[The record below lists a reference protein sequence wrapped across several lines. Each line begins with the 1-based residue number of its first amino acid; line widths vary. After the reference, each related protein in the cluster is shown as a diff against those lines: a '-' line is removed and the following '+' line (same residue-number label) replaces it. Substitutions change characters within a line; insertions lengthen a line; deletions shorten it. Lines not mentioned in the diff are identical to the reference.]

1 MTNISNFLPLGQVSD
16 VGNSVSKGVGNATG
30 AASSF
35 FSGITDS
42 MAPMLG
48 EFLPKLLGALVILVI
63 GYIIARI
70 IKAIVTAVIGRTGIG
85 EKLSPYLGS
94 SSSGGSAGLASG
106 LGTGAFWITMMFV
119 AIACLQAL
127 DLDTVSEPLTGLLNN
142 FVAFVPNIIGAGVMF
157 AVAWLVA
164 TVAKV
169 GSSSALE
176 AADVDNRLKLQPGTL
191 TNSLPLAA
199 FSFILLFFLPGVL
212 DALGIESLSGP
223 VKGMVQQILD
233 FVPTLITA
241 AIVLA
246 IFLFVA
252 NLASTLVSSLLS
264 GVGFNDMPQKM
275 GLVSDASKLPMPASD
290 MAGKGTFAVIG
301 LMGALQAV
309 DLLKLETLSSFVN
322 EAKDFVIPIVIGCA
336 ILGVGLWLGN
346 MAKKAINASN
356 MANSDSMANVAFGA
370 IMVLTGVIA
379 LKRMGL
385 AGGTVD
391 LGFGLALGG
400 MALALALAF
409 GLGGRDA
416 AARFLDKKVK

>member
-1 MTNISNFLPLGQVSD
+1 MTNISNFLPLGQ
-16 VGNSVSKGVGNATG
+16 G
-30 AASSF
+30 AADVAGKTGDVITESLGGGSNF

-48 EFLPKLLGALVILVI
+48 EYLPKILGALVILVI

-70 IKAIVTAVIGRTGIG
+70 IKAIITAVIGKTGVG

-94 SSSGGSAGLASG
+94 SAADSGAGLANG
-106 LGTGAFWITMMFV
+106 LGTAAFWVTMLFV
-119 AIACLQAL
+119 GIAALNAL
-127 DLDTVSEPLTGLLNN
+127 DLKAVSEPLTGLLND
-142 FVAFVPNIIGAGVMF
+142 FSAFVPNVIGAAILGGI
-157 AVAWLVA
+157 AWLVA
-164 TVAKV
+164 TFAKI
-169 GSSSALE
+169 GSTKALE
-176 AADVDNRLKLQPGTL
+176 AADVDTRLKLQPGTL
-191 TNSLPLAA
+191 TNALPLAA
-199 FSFILLFFLPGVL
+199 FSFILLFFIPPVL
-212 DALGIESLSGP
+212 DALGVDSLSGP
-223 VKGMVQQILD
+223 VKGMVTQIMD
-233 FVPTLITA
+233 FLPTLLTA

-252 NLASTLVSSLLS
+252 NLASTLVSSLLT
-264 GVGFNDMPQKM
+264 GVGFDDMPQKM
-275 GLVSDASKLPMPASD
+275 GLNASSLPMPASD
-290 MAGKGTFAVIG
+290 LAGKATFGIIG
-301 LMGALQAV
+301 LMGALQAI

-336 ILGVGLWLGN
+336 ILGVGLWLAN
-346 MAKKAINASN
+346 MAKKAILSSN
-356 MANSDSMANVAFGA
+356 MANSGTMASVAFGA

-385 AGGTVD
+385 AGEIVD

-416 AARFLDKKVK
+416 AARFLDKRVK